1 VDVSVEAAQE
11 YVSTRAPT
19 TRPNP
24 GQGVL
29 PSHNGPGARHVS
41 NTSSRPPTQS
51 GTVSGSHQQH
61 PLQNFGPGN
70 NSAIQS
76 RYQPS
81 QNQLI
86 SQAMQSRYIH
96 WCVDSN
102 KWETQLYHIQVSD
115 LSDGNFIDKLKESY
129 DRTLGF
135 WRWLSLTTCHSVK
148 FVVVSQAF

>member
-1 VDVSVEAAQE
+1 
-11 YVSTRAPT
+11 
-19 TRPNP
+19 
-24 GQGVL
+24 
-29 PSHNGPGARHVS
+29 
-41 NTSSRPPTQS
+41 
-51 GTVSGSHQQH
+51 
-61 PLQNFGPGN
+61 
-70 NSAIQS
+70 
-76 RYQPS
+76 
-81 QNQLI
+81 
-86 SQAMQSRYIH
+86 MQSRYIH